1 VAGGRVVGL
10 NPLDFTGNFLYLVAL
25 CLALPILAGLAA
37 YLVDRLAER

>member
-1 VAGGRVVGL
+1 MVVGL
-10 NPLDFTGNFLYLVAL
+10 NPLDLPGNFLYLVAL